1 MYDGDTVSAKI
12 LFSIEANKEA
22 EEAINNISHYVSIQG
37 NMIRV
42 LGNESYLTF
51 YNMTRRE

>member
-12 LFSIEANKEA
+12 IFSIEANKEA
-22 EEAINNISHYVSIQG
+22 EEMMNDIKHYVSIKG
-37 NMIRV
+37 NLVRI
-42 LGNESYLTF
+42 LNNEPYMTF